1 MLLHRMAPPVRSPYR
16 GGVEALARYP
26 LRSYPAYLS
35 GIVVSIVLFPLLWFR
50 LAMYADQLITWVILG
65 LAVLTP
71 PLAGLFLSGFRVSGH
86 RSELRIFR
94 DRIEVPHAFRRE
106 PIRLPLEQLRA
117 VVYYFPGHMTG
128 VRVDRPCYLVL
139 EGPSGKRVLK
149 AELFATAQA
158 MEHATADIHRLQQG
172 LELEAHDGI
181 GPPRDEYDD
190 KLDQELRGLD

>member
-1 MLLHRMAPPVRSPYR
+1 MLPPRMAPPVRSPYR
-16 GGVEALARYP
+16 GGAEALARYP

-35 GIVVSIVLFPLLWFR
+35 GIVASIVLFPLLWFR

-65 LAVLTP
+65 IAVLTP
-71 PLAGLFLSGFRVSGH
+71 PLAALFLSGFRVSGQK
-86 RSELRIFR
+86 SELRIFR

-106 PIRLPLEQLRA
+106 PLRLPLEQVRA
-117 VVYYFPGHMTG
+117 IVYYFPGHMSG

-139 EGPSGKRVLK
+139 EGPGIKRVLK

-158 MEHATADIHRLQQG
+158 MVQATSDIHRLQQG
-172 LELEAHDGI
+172 LELEAHDSGS
-181 GPPRDEYDD
+181 PARDEYDD